1 MNNNELDPWFNM
13 IPNSALEELANP
25 IAHEIGQGL
34 GGIASFILNPARKL
48 GIVSRKNLEEFE
60 EKIYYK
66 TKEIPEEDRDDSKQG
81 LALKALED
89 SAYQLESETLQEMFS
104 NLIASS
110 LDNRI
115 NKDVHPLYS
124 SILKDL
130 TSLDA
135 QIFQTI
141 YFSNVVPTG
150 GMSFIHPSTGN
161 NVVVNENV
169 ILTPREFIDQPNAVK
184 TLEIKGLIDVY
195 STKYLV
201 DSTHQ
206 QLYKN
211 FENSDDI
218 TEYIE
223 RNKTR
228 AKEYNLIPKPFRGHI
243 KVSSL
248 GKAFGK
254 VVITDR

>member
-25 IAHEIGQGL
+25 IAHEVGQGL
-34 GGIASFILNPARKL
+34 GGIASLIFNPARKL
-48 GIVSRKNLEEFE
+48 GIISRKNLEDFE
-60 EKIYYK
+60 EKIYSK
-66 TKEIPEEDRDDSKQG
+66 TNKIPHENRDSSKQG
-81 LALKALED
+81 LALKTLED

-141 YFSNVVPTG
+141 YFSELVPTG
-150 GMSFIHPSTGN
+150 GMSFIHPGTGN
-161 NVVVNENV
+161 NVVVKENV
-169 ILTPREFIDQPNAVK
+169 IITPGEFIDQPNAVK

-195 STKYLV
+195 STKSLV
-201 DSTHQ
+201 DNTYQ

-211 FENSDDI
+211 FENSNNI

-228 AKEYNLIPKPFRGHI
+228 AKEYDLIPKPLRGHI

-248 GKAFGK
+248 GKSFGK
-254 VVITDR
+254 VVITDQ